1 MLHLDWLNSRGF
13 DFPRE
18 CGKNDPFSA
27 GNAGKDSSVKV
38 PNFLAKSKWYLVKI
52 FEKNGKLFQMH
63 IVIKILVGSIST
75 INHTLKK
82 YNF

>member
-1 MLHLDWLNSRGF
+1 MTH
-13 DFPRE
+13 FPR
-18 CGKNDPFSA
+18 DPA

-38 PNFLAKSKWYLVKI
+38 PNFLAKSKLYLVKI
-52 FEKNGKLFQMH
+52 LERNGKVFQMLM
-63 IVIKILVGSIST
+63 VIKILVGFITT

>member
-1 MLHLDWLNSRGF
+1 MALDWLNSRGNAGKMAH
-13 DFPRE
+13 FPRDPA
-18 CGKNDPFSA
+18 GK
-27 GNAGKDSSVKV
+27 AGKDSSAKI

-52 FEKNGKLFQMH
+52 FEKNGKLFQMP

>member
-1 MLHLDWLNSRGF
+1 MTH
-13 DFPRE
+13 FPR
-18 CGKNDPFSA
+18 DPA

-52 FEKNGKLFQMH
+52 FEKNGKLFQMP
-63 IVIKILVGSIST
+63 IVIKILVGSISKLY
-75 INHTLKK
+75 NTLKN